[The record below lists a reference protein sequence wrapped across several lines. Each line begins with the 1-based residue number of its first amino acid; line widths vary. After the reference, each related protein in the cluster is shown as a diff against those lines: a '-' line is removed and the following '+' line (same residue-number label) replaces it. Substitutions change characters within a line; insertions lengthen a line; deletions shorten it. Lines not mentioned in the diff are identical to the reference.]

1 MLNRSGKGEELAKL
15 ISEKLLRQDET
26 WNRVVRALLPDGYRI
41 DSNLVSR
48 TIGYPPF
55 AERPEYEELAET
67 WTRLLNLD
75 FSAAA
80 LLDPWLRLSSLHML
94 FYMLRRWNE

>member
-41 DSNLVSR
+41 DSNLVSS
-48 TIGYPPF
+48 TIGYLPF
-55 AERPEYEELAET
+55 AERPEYEDLAET

-75 FSAAA
+75 LSGEA
-80 LLDPWLRLSSLHML
+80 LLDPLMRLSSLHML
-94 FYMLRRWNE
+94 LYMLKRAN